1 MREVSRDAL
10 SNKLDRQF
18 LLCAL
23 PLASTLLSGTT
34 SPLRKEAESRAKP
47 FARRAKYEAG
57 QTTIPVKKLD
67 PGERDEIML
76 INSETNETL
85 VYKKNLVM
93 TWRSTRSSPTTIS
106 LAGYRAK
113 ANIEER
119 VFLSDFTAKEL
130 QLLDLKANSKEMINM
145 VGDIKLYRESY

>member
-1 MREVSRDAL
+1 
-10 SNKLDRQF
+10 
-18 LLCAL
+18 
-23 PLASTLLSGTT
+23 
-34 SPLRKEAESRAKP
+34 
-47 FARRAKYEAG
+47 
-57 QTTIPVKKLD
+57 
-67 PGERDEIML
+67 ML